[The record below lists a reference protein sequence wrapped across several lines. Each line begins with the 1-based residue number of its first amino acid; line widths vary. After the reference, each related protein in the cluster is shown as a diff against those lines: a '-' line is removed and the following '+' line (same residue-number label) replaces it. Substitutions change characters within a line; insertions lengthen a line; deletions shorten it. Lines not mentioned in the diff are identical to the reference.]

1 MAEGYGRG
9 ICPHILQKELHPVRK
24 RTVAHILKRLF
35 HRRRVHIDT
44 PHLGMGGTLGGHQ
57 RNESAATPHIQ
68 YAVAAGEA
76 GPGTQQDTVRADFH
90 RTTVV
95 LDFKLAKGKR
105 IIHTLFSIVFIRFL
119 RT

>member
-1 MAEGYGRG
+1 MTEGYGRG
-9 ICPHILQKELHPVRK
+9 ICPYILQKELHPVRK
-24 RTVAHILKRLF
+24 RTVAHILKSLF

-44 PHLGMGGTLGGHQ
+44 PYMGMGGALGGHQ

-68 YAVAAGEA
+68 YAVAAGEV

-90 RTTVV
+90 CTTVV

>member
-24 RTVAHILKRLF
+24 RTVAHILKCLF
-35 HRRRVHIDT
+35 HGRCVHIDT
-44 PHLGMGGTLGGHQ
+44 PYMGMGGTLGSHQ
-57 RNESAATPHIQ
+57 RNEPAATTHIQ
-68 YAVAAGEA
+68 YVVAAGEV
-76 GPGTQQDTVRADFH
+76 GPGPQQDTVRAYFH

>member
-1 MAEGYGRG
+1 MTEGYGRG

-44 PHLGMGGTLGGHQ
+44 PYMGMGGALGGHQ

-68 YAVAAGEA
+68 YAVAAGEV

-90 RTTVV
+90 RATVV

>member
-24 RTVAHILKRLF
+24 RTVAHILTCLF
-35 HRRRVHIDT
+35 HGRCVHIDT
-44 PHLGMGGTLGGHQ
+44 PYMGMGGALGGHQ
-57 RNESAATPHIQ
+57 RNESAATTHIQ
-68 YAVAAGEA
+68 YAVAVGEV
-76 GPGTQQDTVRADFH
+76 GPGSQQDTVRADFH
-90 RTTVV
+90 CTTVV

>member
-9 ICPHILQKELHPVRK
+9 ICPHILQKELHSVRK
-24 RTVAHILKRLF
+24 RTVAHILKCLF
-35 HRRRVHIDT
+35 HGRCVHIDT
-44 PHLGMGGTLGGHQ
+44 PYMGMGGALGGHQ
-57 RNESAATPHIQ
+57 RNESAATTHIQ
-68 YAVAAGEA
+68 YVVAAGEV
-76 GPGTQQDTVRADFH
+76 GPGSQQDTVRADFH